1 MGQAKIKGN
10 RELRITKAVEK
21 IEAFKPK
28 YIVCN
33 NCQAKLT
40 EITSMNSRNISGIE
54 IVFAANCTACNHDT
68 FAIRG
73 TPEAVAD
80 LSMAMEL
87 TTGDEVKMGIASFN
101 KTN

>member
-1 MGQAKIKGN
+1 MGQAKIKGDLK
-10 RELRITKAVEK
+10 LRIEKALEK
-21 IEAFKPK
+21 IEAFKPE

-40 EITSMNSRNISGIE
+40 EITSMNSRNIRGIE
-54 IVFAANCTACNHDT
+54 AVFAANCTACKHDK

-80 LSMAMEL
+80 LSLAMEL
-87 TTGDEVKMGIASFN
+87 ATGDEVEMGIASSS
-101 KTN
+101 KTD